1 MVNVNMRPF
10 VTWHSL
16 HCEYGNGSWAVIDG
30 LLTVRTA
37 NGSKTTQ
44 LGGMSPESLAQ
55 ILMWELAAEPQSE
68 VA

>member
-1 MVNVNMRPF
+1 MRAF
-10 VTWHSL
+10 VVWHSL
-16 HCEYGNGSWAVIDG
+16 QCEYGNGSWAVIDG

-44 LGGMSPESLAQ
+44 LGNLSPESLAR
-55 ILMWELAAEPQSE
+55 ILMWELATDQRSE